1 MHLKFQLSKHHSCH
15 HDLWRTT
22 FDFCLWLLIIMG
34 YNTARHKFKGFT
46 LCLDCNMFVSV
57 TRGIYTVLAVMF
69 HSLQIVATI
78 AAPKAIYI
86 YLVPFY

>member
-1 MHLKFQLSKHHSCH
+1 
-15 HDLWRTT
+15 
-22 FDFCLWLLIIMG
+22 MG

-46 LCLDCNMFVSV
+46 LCLDSNMFVSV

-78 AAPKAIYI
+78 AAPKAMYI
-86 YLVPFY
+86 